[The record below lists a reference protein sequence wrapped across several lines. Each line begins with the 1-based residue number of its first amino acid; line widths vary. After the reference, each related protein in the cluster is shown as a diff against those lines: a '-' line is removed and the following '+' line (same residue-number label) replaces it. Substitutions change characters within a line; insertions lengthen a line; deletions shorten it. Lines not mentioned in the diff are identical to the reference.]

1 MSFLNDLTLQQ
12 IVTRGLAYLLFSSV
26 YLSVLRIVNQIGDKR
41 SHTGGSLAAWGLI
54 MAILF
59 RAGWVLV
66 PSHGTR
72 NISGRV
78 RQALAPLIASACLVA
93 IIPLIDLLRPLAYK
107 ELNPSLGQFLN
118 ILFNQ
123 IQDISVGSA
132 ILCLLPWPGLPGAQ
146 IVLAMKQAWVPRF
159 RTLEWPA
166 ALVLIAIMIA
176 VFDPVWQQVLL
187 SGLSLTR

>member
-1 MSFLNDLTLQQ
+1 MTFLNDLTLQQ
-12 IVTRGLAYLLFSSV
+12 IVTRGLAYMLFSSV
-26 YLSVLRIVNQIGDKR
+26 YLFVLRVVNHIGGNR
-41 SHTGGSLAAWGLI
+41 SYNGGSLAAWGLL

-59 RAGWVLV
+59 RAGWVVV
-66 PSHGTR
+66 PSHGAA
-72 NISGRV
+72 NIWARV
-78 RQALAPLIASACLVA
+78 RQALAPLIASACLLA
-93 IIPLIDLLRPLAYK
+93 IIPLIDLLRPLAYR

-166 ALVLIAIMIA
+166 TLVLIAIMLS
-176 VFDPVWQQVLL
+176 VFDPAWLQGLL
-187 SGLSLTR
+187 SGLSFTR